1 MPPTTMTP
9 LAPTTAA
16 MLLADARLPSGGHA
30 HSAGVEPALMAG
42 VAPGD
47 LPAFLRG
54 RASTTTLVEA
64 GTAVSAR
71 HAHLTDGDLDAVE
84 AAWAARTPSKA
95 QRDAARVLARGY
107 LRVGRRLLPDD
118 DALLTWQARTTA
130 PPRPCV
136 LGVIAAG
143 WGMSPLELARLVAY
157 EDLQAAAAAVLKLEP
172 RDPLDLVSLVVEL
185 CGEIDDALV
194 RLAEITDPA
203 AIPAFSVPQ
212 SEAWAEAHARST
224 RRLFRA

>member
-1 MPPTTMTP
+1 MPP
-9 LAPTTAA
+9 LAPSTAA

-30 HSAGVEPALMAG
+30 HSAGVEPAVTAG
-42 VAPGD
+42 VDPAD

-54 RASTTTLVEA
+54 RAFSTTLVEA
-64 GTAVSAR
+64 GTAVAAR
-71 HAHLTDGDLDAVE
+71 HARLAGGDLDPIE
-84 AAWAARTPSKA
+84 AAWAARTPSRA

-107 LRVGRRLLPDD
+107 LRVGAALLPGDHVI
-118 DALLTWQARTTA
+118 AQWRQRAVP

-143 WGMSPLELARLVAY
+143 LDLPPLELARLVVY
-157 EDLQAAAAAVLKLEP
+157 EDMQAAAAAVLKLEP

-185 CGEIDDALV
+185 CSAIDGS
-194 RLAEITDPA
+194 LAEIAVITDPA
-203 AIPAFSVPQ
+203 DIPALTAPQ
-212 SEAWAEAHARST
+212 SEAWAETHARST

>member
-1 MPPTTMTP
+1 MPS
-9 LAPTTAA
+9 LASSTAA

-30 HSAGVEPALMAG
+30 HSAGVEPAVMAG
-42 VAPGD
+42 VTAAE

-64 GTAVSAR
+64 GTAVAAR
-71 HAHLTDGDLDAVE
+71 HVRLVGGDLDQVE

-95 QRDAARVLARGY
+95 QRDAARLLARGY
-107 LRVGRRLLPDD
+107 LRVGAELLPGDEVI
-118 DALLTWQARTTA
+118 ATWKLRTTP

-136 LGVIAAG
+136 LGIIAAG
-143 WGMSPLELARLVAY
+143 LDIPPLELARLVVY
-157 EDLQAAAAAVLKLEP
+157 EDMQAAAAAVLKLEP
-172 RDPLDLVSLVVEL
+172 GDPLALVSLVAEL
-185 CGEIDDALV
+185 CSGVED
-194 RLAEITDPA
+194 RLTDLSAITDPA
-203 AIPAFSVPQ
+203 EIPALTAPQ